1 VALTIG
7 IDARAAAEVPAGRGR
22 FVRELLEAFTR
33 LAAADADTR
42 FVLYAREPWGH
53 LDPVRFRWHLSPL
66 PDPLWHAAVARW
78 APRESDCF
86 LSTNSYIT
94 PTLSRAPTATMVYDL
109 VPFVVNDVARTQS
122 AWIEKATIRPAI
134 RRSRSLICI
143 SEATRADLVRCFPQ
157 AQSKATVAHLAA
169 DASFAP
175 VPSTNPQRPFVLAVG
190 TFEPRKNLRRLVAA
204 WEGLP
209 SSVHE
214 TYDLVLVGPKGW
226 GDAGIEGADGSSTVR
241 IAGRVSD
248 EELRGLYASCACFV
262 YPSLYEG
269 FGLPILEAM
278 ASGAPVITSNVSSM
292 PEIAGDAALYVD
304 PTDVDAIAA
313 AMLRLSQD
321 EELRRQL
328 IAAGYENVKRFS
340 WEKAARETLAVLE
353 AAANTAKP

>member
-1 VALTIG
+1 MALTIG

-33 LAAADADTR
+33 LAGADADTR

-292 PEIAGDAALYVD
+292 PEIAGDAALLVD
-304 PTDVDAIAA
+304 PLDETAIGQAIRAVLDDPALAA
-313 AMLRLSQD
+313 SLRARGSARAH
-321 EELRRQL
+321 E
-328 IAAGYENVKRFS
+328 FS
-340 WEKAARETLAVLE
+340 WDQTAQTILGVLRSI
-353 AAANTAKP
+353 ATR